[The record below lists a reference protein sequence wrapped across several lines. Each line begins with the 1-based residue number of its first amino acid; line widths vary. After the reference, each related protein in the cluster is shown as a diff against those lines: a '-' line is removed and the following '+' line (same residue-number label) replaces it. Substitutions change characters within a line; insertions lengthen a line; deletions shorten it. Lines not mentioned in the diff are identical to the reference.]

1 MIELLGEKISNYEKL
16 IEQMKEEQNLNLN
29 NEEQGIQSGDE
40 KYINLV
46 DNNKKLKEE
55 LMLKENMIN
64 NIKKELKKISG
75 IPDSLI
81 LDEFQSNMPLH
92 TSGDA
97 NTNNPYMSPYAK
109 NRAEQKSKN
118 IKVNSINNE
127 INPNEEMKQ
136 EMTKLRKENA
146 ELKFCL
152 NNVNKKFENE
162 IKEIR
167 TNNELKEK
175 ELKETK

>member
-1 MIELLGEKISNYEKL
+1 MSS
-16 IEQMKEEQNLNLN
+16 KEENPSLT
-29 NEEQGIQSGDE
+29 GYYSME
-40 KYINLV
+40 KFI
-46 DNNKKLKEE
+46 
-55 LMLKENMIN
+55 
-64 NIKKELKKISG
+64 KELKKISG

-97 NTNNPYMSPYAK
+97 TTNNPYMSPYAK

-175 ELKETK
+175 ELKETKEILKKNASLIELLGEKISNYEKLIE

>member
-1 MIELLGEKISNYEKL
+1 MSS
-16 IEQMKEEQNLNLN
+16 KEENPSLT
-29 NEEQGIQSGDE
+29 GYYSME
-40 KYINLV
+40 KFI
-46 DNNKKLKEE
+46 
-55 LMLKENMIN
+55 
-64 NIKKELKKISG
+64 KELKKISG

-136 EMTKLRKENA
+136 EMTKL
-146 ELKFCL
+146 
-152 NNVNKKFENE
+152 
-162 IKEIR
+162 
-167 TNNELKEK
+167 
-175 ELKETK
+175 